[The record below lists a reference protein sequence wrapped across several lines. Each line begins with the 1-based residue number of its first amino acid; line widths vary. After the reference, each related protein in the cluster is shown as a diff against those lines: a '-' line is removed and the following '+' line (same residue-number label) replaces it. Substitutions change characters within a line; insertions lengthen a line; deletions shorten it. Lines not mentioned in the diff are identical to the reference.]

1 MGPSHLPG
9 LRAAIA
15 PGRLTL
21 VGDHTDYCRGRSLAV
36 AIDLG
41 TRARFRPLANEILEV
56 HSRELDEPLAITLP
70 VDGEAAAAGSTR
82 ALLTGLLRSLPDRG
96 RGAAGRLEID
106 GDLPV
111 GAGLSSSASMLLATA
126 LALGIDEPVLE
137 LARRCSRAESIAG
150 QDGGLLDQLA
160 ILTGRENMATLL
172 DFATCSWRHLEL
184 PDGAALWLVD
194 SGERRVLAES
204 RYRERRTECAAAEAL
219 IGSLADASSVE
230 VAALGPPLLRAR
242 ARHVTSE
249 NQRVD
254 EVARLLP
261 LGDLV
266 GIGGLMDESHSSL
279 SQDFEVSTTGIDELQ
294 ARLKALPGVL
304 GARLVGGGFGGCLVA
319 LSEDGVLDAGA
330 LEGLFRVHPSDGARL
345 L

>member
-96 RGAAGRLEID
+96 RGAAGRLE
-106 GDLPV
+106 
-111 GAGLSSSASMLLATA
+111 
-126 LALGIDEPVLE
+126 IDEPVLE